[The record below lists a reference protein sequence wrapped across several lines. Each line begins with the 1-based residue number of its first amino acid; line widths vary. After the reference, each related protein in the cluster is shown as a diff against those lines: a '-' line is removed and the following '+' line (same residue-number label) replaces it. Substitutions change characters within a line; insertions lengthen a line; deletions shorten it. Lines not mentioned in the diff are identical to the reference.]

1 MKNRIIE
8 QEEIQRDYHKEAEL
22 PEIEKPLTKKQI
34 LEKYNPDKKT
44 KTKKV
49 EDEYEY
55 QPQWK
60 ISKKLIKDFEEEY
73 LRLKWGWFL
82 TLIPVM
88 LVWFIALFNLF
99 THMIPFED
107 MWKEWKIVFFASII
121 LSLFLYSICY
131 YNTLKAKRLYTQLCN
146 WTITTKEV
154 EIIRFERYGSYSYY
168 DEDGYRGDYTNR
180 NSYLNRQNRH
190 NAWFIVV
197 ASDWKRKYESEK
209 FSDEIL
215 KLDYSQFYRELE
227 TYAFFRRFRIYRFLK
242 LVRIIRE
249 PQAAP
254 RKELTI
260 YKRKYSIGDKLTV
273 YIDSKWKW
281 NYCLYIPEN

>member
-82 TLIPVM
+82 ALIPVM

-99 THMIPFED
+99 TQMIPFED

-131 YNTLKAKRLYTQLCN
+131 YNTLKAKRLYNQLCN
-146 WTITTKEV
+146 
-154 EIIRFERYGSYSYY
+154 SS
-168 DEDGYRGDYTNR
+168 
-180 NSYLNRQNRH
+180 
-190 NAWFIVV
+190 
-197 ASDWKRKYESEK
+197 
-209 FSDEIL
+209 
-215 KLDYSQFYRELE
+215 
-227 TYAFFRRFRIYRFLK
+227 
-242 LVRIIRE
+242 
-249 PQAAP
+249 
-254 RKELTI
+254 
-260 YKRKYSIGDKLTV
+260 
-273 YIDSKWKW
+273 
-281 NYCLYIPEN
+281 